1 MDDREQTVDGGD
13 LAAIATVELDLS
25 LLAYSPVDDFT

>member
-1 MDDREQTVDGGD
+1 MDDREQTMDGGD
-13 LAAIATVELDLS
+13 LAPVTTVELDLS